1 MQSYNKFNPYIMR
14 CLLVLSIIL
23 MLTACKEE
31 KKSLHTIRLT
41 KTPTAAEFIS
51 AYGDANAAAQDSNF
65 TAYLDACKVIYNFA
79 PSYPDMRLLYAG
91 ALMANGKE
99 KEAFDEL
106 KVIAKYNTPLIYQ
119 RLSTNYLSEFKNLDG
134 YDSLVSLSKQNIS
147 PVSNSSLAYTL
158 SEKGII
164 PEGVAYDKITKT
176 LFISSIYKR
185 KIIAIDSTGKI
196 SDFIPSG
203 FEGIQGVIGM
213 EVDPERR
220 HLWACSAWTRMKK
233 PADKMDQYSGI
244 YKFDLETGELIRKYL
259 LPDTV
264 DRLIN
269 DVTIHSNGTAFITE
283 SLKGKVYMIQPEND
297 SLELFIDSDHYYY
310 ANGIALSDNE
320 KNLFVAHFSG
330 IDKINLNNMEVTRVK
345 TPHNVT
351 LSAIDGLAF
360 YNNSFI
366 AHQSNLGGVFQYY
379 LNEHHDSITS
389 SRIIESDNPYFEIP
403 TTGEIA
409 GDEYYYIANAQLRR
423 FDEND
428 VIFPDEKLDS
438 VYILKARLKE

>member
-1 MQSYNKFNPYIMR
+1 MQSYNKFKPDIMR
-14 CLLVLSIIL
+14 LLIMLSILLVLTS
-23 MLTACKEE
+23 CKEE
-31 KKSLHTIRLT
+31 KKSLHAIRLS
-41 KTPTAAEFIS
+41 KNPTATEFIS

-65 TAYLDACKVIYNFA
+65 AAYLDACKVIYNFA
-79 PSYPDMRLLYAG
+79 PTYPDMRLLYAG
-91 ALMANGKE
+91 ALMTNGKE

-106 KVIAKYNTPLIYQ
+106 SVVTKYNTPLIYQ
-119 RLSTNYLSEFKNLDG
+119 RLNGNYRGEFEKLDG
-134 YDSLVSLSKQNIS
+134 YDSLVSISKQNIS

-164 PEGVAYDKITKT
+164 PEGVAYDKVTQT

-185 KIIAIDSTGKI
+185 KIIAIDASGKI

-203 FEGIQGVIGM
+203 YEGIQGVIGM
-213 EVDPERR
+213 EVDSERR

-233 PADKMDQYSGI
+233 PAEKMDQYSGI
-244 YKFDLETGELIRKYL
+244 YKFDLETGELIKKYL
-259 LPDTV
+259 LQDTV

-269 DVTIHSNGTAFITE
+269 DVTVHSNGTAFITE
-283 SLKGKVYMIQPEND
+283 SLKGKVYMIQPEKD
-297 SLELFIDSDHYYY
+297 SLELFVDSDHYYY
-310 ANGIALSDNE
+310 ANGITRSDNE
-320 KNLFVAHFSG
+320 QNLFVAHFSG
-330 IDKINLNNMEVTRVK
+330 IDKIDLNNLEVTRVE
-345 TPHNVT
+345 TPQHVT

-360 YNNSFI
+360 YHNSLI

-379 LNEHHDSITS
+379 LNEQQDSIIS
-389 SRIIESDNPYFEIP
+389 SRIIESSNPYFEIP

-409 GDEYYYIANAQLRR
+409 GDTYYYIANAQLRR

-438 VYILKARLKE
+438 VYILKTYLQN